1 MVDAQEVV
9 FILRRIENDIAKEDN
24 LAHIVQLL
32 ASKAVTASEVVRVI
46 DKDMIKKEEV
56 LHTIAATCYQQ
67 GMTDFFS
74 AF

>member
-1 MVDAQEVV
+1 MVDAQEIV
-9 FILRRIENDIAKEDN
+9 FILRRIENDINKEDN

-32 ASKAVTASEVVRVI
+32 ASKTVTASEVVRVI
-46 DKDMIKKEEV
+46 DKDMIKKEEL
-56 LHTIAATCYQQ
+56 LHTIAAACYQQ